1 MGFNKQAFVVKKIQP
16 RVMKKVIVFLLL
28 FVVKSGITFSQDT
41 IFILHPSVGAI
52 IDKYEKMNYL
62 LFPEIKDTSFQYCYL
77 KPLKGNYGLFS
88 YFHNDSLSITR
99 IDSLDL
105 SHYQTN
111 ISKLDEYFSNRSKT
125 DSLRIIDQNNIDNP
139 NLKFDILSPNMIKD
153 IKNESLKNA
162 RLKEDEERM
171 KRIQQ
176 GTEIS
181 PVDIYLFDIFH
192 KKKK

>member
-1 MGFNKQAFVVKKIQP
+1 
-16 RVMKKVIVFLLL
+16 MKKAVVFLLL
-28 FVVKSGITFSQDT
+28 IVVKSGITFSQDT

-77 KPLKGNYGLFS
+77 KPLKGSYGLFS
-88 YFHNDSLSITR
+88 YFRNDSLSVSK

-105 SHYQTN
+105 SQYQIY
-111 ISKLDEYFSNRSKT
+111 ISKLDDYYSNKSKPDT
-125 DSLRIIDQNNIDNP
+125 LLSIDKKNIEFYDFKHDNLNP
-139 NLKFDILSPNMIKD
+139 NLIKNIKD
-153 IKNESLKNA
+153 ESIRNA
-162 RLKEDEERM
+162 RLKEDDERM
-171 KRIQQ
+171 KRIEH

-181 PVDIYLFDIFH
+181 PVDIYLFDIIH

>member
-1 MGFNKQAFVVKKIQP
+1 
-16 RVMKKVIVFLLL
+16 MKKVIIFLLL

-77 KPLKGNYGLFS
+77 KPLKGNFGLFS

-111 ISKLDEYFSNRSKT
+111 ISKLNEYFSNKSKS
-125 DSLRIIDQNNIDNP
+125 DSLRLNDQLNIKDYKLNY
-139 NLKFDILSPNMIKD
+139 DILNPKLIKD
-153 IKNESLKNA
+153 IKNESLRNA
-162 RLKEDEERM
+162 RLKDDEER
-171 KRIQQ
+171 KERIQK
-176 GTEIS
+176 GTDIQ
-181 PVDIYLFDIFH
+181 PVEIYLFDVFH